1 MSTRTMSCRDALVLL
16 VQGPAKDPDAH
27 RRARAHA
34 SVCPRCASSYDDRD
48 ASRRV
53 LERHATEMPGPSI
66 RVRALLVIVG
76 AAQLVLACPW
86 LFGASLVPD
95 HQVTAAHLTRDGALG
110 LLVACIALIAA
121 WRPRY
126 VVGSLLI
133 GVVAIVAQFASGLVD
148 RNDQAVSGAFELT
161 HVLSLVIVVLLAY
174 ACTTMRGDGHDHD
187 HRRPPTLHSL

>member
-1 MSTRTMSCRDALVLL
+1 VSTRAMTCRDALVFL
-16 VQGPAKDPDAH
+16 VDGEGSDPDAY

-53 LERHATEMPGPSI
+53 IERHEIDVPGPSLRL
-66 RVRALLVIVG
+66 RVLLVVV
-76 AAQLVLACPW
+76 ATAQLVLACPW

-110 LLVACIALIAA
+110 LLVACVALVSA

-126 VVGSLLI
+126 AVGALLI
-133 GVVAIVAQFASGLVD
+133 GLVAIVAQFASGLVD
-148 RNDQAVSGAFELT
+148 QQEQAVSGVFELT
-161 HVLSLVIVVLLAY
+161 HVLSLIIVVLLAC
-174 ACTTMRGDGHDHD
+174 ACTTVRGHGSDG
-187 HRRPPTLHSL
+187 RRPPTLHSL

>member
-1 MSTRTMSCRDALVLL
+1 MSTRAMTCRDALVLL
-16 VQGPAKDPDAH
+16 VDGEASDPDAY

-34 SVCPRCASSYDDRD
+34 SVCPRCASSYDDPD

-53 LERHATEMPGPSI
+53 IERHQIDVPGPSPRL
-66 RVRALLVIVG
+66 RVLLVVVA

-110 LLVACIALIAA
+110 LLIACVALVSA

-126 VVGSLLI
+126 AVG
-133 GVVAIVAQFASGLVD
+133 A
-148 RNDQAVSGAFELT
+148 
-161 HVLSLVIVVLLAY
+161 
-174 ACTTMRGDGHDHD
+174 
-187 HRRPPTLHSL
+187 

>member
-1 MSTRTMSCRDALVLL
+1 MSARTMTCGDALVLL
-16 VQGPAKDPDAH
+16 VEGPGTDPDAY

-53 LERHATEMPGPSI
+53 LERHDTDVPGPSI
-66 RVRALLVIVG
+66 RLRTLLVVVG
-76 AAQLVLACPW
+76 TAQLVLACPW

-95 HQVTAAHLTRDGALG
+95 PQVTAAHLTRDGALG
-110 LLVACIALIAA
+110 LLVACVALVAA

-126 VVGSLLI
+126 VVGSFMI

-174 ACTTMRGDGHDHD
+174 ACTTMRGEGHDH
-187 HRRPPTLHSL
+187 RQPPTLHSL